1 MSNMIVLPL
10 IVPVIT
16 AILLVFLRENVFLQ
30 RIISLLTLS
39 FVVLISVILL
49 LEIQKQG
56 VMRIDFS
63 GWAPPFGILFV
74 ADSFA
79 MLLVLV
85 ANIVAAVC
93 LLYAIFS
100 IGKSFEKMYFYPFV
114 LLMVAGVNGSFL
126 TGDIFNLF
134 VCFEV
139 MLLASYALISLGGD
153 KVQLREALKY
163 VLINIVA
170 SWIFLVALAF
180 LYGTV
185 GTLNMAHIS
194 VRVMEAGV
202 DPLITT
208 VALIFLIV
216 FSLKAGLLLFF
227 WLPGSYSAPPT
238 AIAALFA
245 ALLTKVG
252 IYALVRTFTL
262 LFPNNTEVTHMVLG
276 IMAGL
281 TIIAG
286 CMGALAGRDVRTIA
300 SYNVLIG
307 VGFIVAGL
315 AIGTESALQGVT
327 YYLMHD
333 MVAKAM
339 LFLAV
344 GMMMYVTG
352 ETVIDKMSGLI
363 RNYPL
368 FGWLFFICMCSLA
381 GIPPLSGFLGKVLIG
396 QGAIEGGNFVLLGLG
411 FLSSLI
417 VLYSLLRIFLSSFF
431 GETIISLE
439 DEKPLPKRMV
449 LPLTL
454 LAACTI
460 GLGIGAEWMAP
471 YVTDAAKTL
480 YTPSI
485 YIDAVL
491 DGTTWQGEVNK

>member
-16 AILLVFLRENVFLQ
+16 AILLVFLKEHVMLQ

-39 FVVLISVILL
+39 FIIIISIILL
-49 LEIQKQG
+49 VEIQEQG

-63 GWAPPFGILFV
+63 GWAPPFGISFV

-79 MLLVLV
+79 TLLVLV
-85 ANIVAAVC
+85 ANLVALIC
-93 LLYAIFS
+93 MLYAIFTMELRY
-100 IGKSFEKMYFYPFV
+100 EKMYFYSFT

-139 MLLASYALISLGGD
+139 MLLASYALISLGGE
-153 KVQLREALKY
+153 KIQLREALKY

-202 DPLITT
+202 NPLITT

-227 WLPGSYSAPPT
+227 WLPGSYSVPPT

-252 IYALVRTFTL
+252 IYALVRSFTL
-262 LFPNNTEVTHMVLG
+262 LFPNNTEVTHTALG
-276 IMAGL
+276 IMAGI

-286 CMGALAGRDVRTIA
+286 CIGALSSRDVRTIA

-307 VGFIVAGL
+307 VGFIIVGL
-315 AIGTESALQGVT
+315 AVGTESALQGVI

-344 GMMMYVTG
+344 GMMIYVTG

-363 RNYPL
+363 RNYPF
-368 FGWLFFICMCSLA
+368 FGWLFFIAMCSLA

-396 QGAIEGGNFVLLGLG
+396 QGAIEGGHFVLLGLG
-411 FLSSLI
+411 FFSSLI

-439 DEKPLPKRMV
+439 DEKPLPKRIL

-460 GLGIGAEWMAP
+460 GLGIGAEKLAP
-471 YVTDAAKTL
+471 FVTDAAETL

-491 DGTTWQGEVNK
+491 DGEQWQGEVNK

>member
-1 MSNMIVLPL
+1 MSNIIVLPL

-16 AILLVFLRENVFLQ
+16 AILLVFLREHVLLQ
-30 RIISLLTLS
+30 RILSLCTFG
-39 FVVLISVILL
+39 FVVIISVVLL
-49 LEIQKQG
+49 LEVHQQG

-63 GWAPPFGILFV
+63 GWLPPFGILFV

-79 MLLVLV
+79 VLLVLV
-85 ANIVAAVC
+85 ANIVAAIC
-93 LLYAIFS
+93 LLYAIFT
-100 IGKSFEKMYFYPFV
+100 IGEHYEKMYFYPFV

-139 MLLASYALISLGGD
+139 MLLASYALISLGGG
-153 KVQLREALKY
+153 KIQLREALKY

-180 LYGTV
+180 LYGTI

-194 VRVMEAGV
+194 LRVMEAGA

-208 VALIFLIV
+208 VGLVFLIV

-262 LFPNNTEVTHMVLG
+262 LFTTNTEVTHTILSV
-276 IMAGL
+276 MAGL

-333 MVAKAM
+333 MVVKAM

-344 GMMMYVTG
+344 GMMIYVTG
-352 ETVIDKMSGLI
+352 ETIIDKMSGLI
-363 RNYPL
+363 RNYPF
-368 FGWLFFICMCSLA
+368 FGWLFFIMMCSLA

-396 QGAIEGGNFVLLGLG
+396 QGAIEGGNFVLLALG

-431 GETIISLE
+431 GETIISIE
-439 DEKPLPKRMV
+439 DEKPLPKRVV

-454 LAACTI
+454 LTVCTI
-460 GLGIGAEWMAP
+460 GLGIGAEWMSP
-471 YVTDAAKTL
+471 YVKDAAETL
-480 YTPSI
+480 HTPSI

-491 DGTTWQGEVNK
+491 NGEQWQGEVNK

>member
-1 MSNMIVLPL
+1 MSNIIVLPL

-16 AILLVFLRENVFLQ
+16 AILLVFLRQNIMIQ
-30 RIISLLTLS
+30 RILSLCTLG
-39 FVVLISVILL
+39 FVIFISVVLL
-49 LEIQKQG
+49 LEVQQQG

-63 GWAPPFGILFV
+63 GWIPPFGILFV

-79 MLLVLV
+79 VLLVFV
-85 ANIVAAVC
+85 ANIVAAICVV
-93 LLYAIFS
+93 YAFFT
-100 IGKSFEKMYFYPFV
+100 IGEHYEKMYFYPFV

-139 MLLASYALISLGGD
+139 MLLASYALISLGGG

-180 LYGTV
+180 LYGTI

-194 VRVMEAGV
+194 LRVMEAGA

-208 VALIFLIV
+208 VGLVFLIV

-227 WLPGSYSAPPT
+227 WLPGSYSVPPT

-245 ALLTKVG
+245 TLLTKVG

-262 LFPNNTEVTHMVLG
+262 LFTTNPGVTHTTLG

-281 TIIAG
+281 TILAG

-333 MVAKAM
+333 MVVKAM

-344 GMMMYVTG
+344 GMMIYVTG
-352 ETVIDKMSGLI
+352 ETLIDNMSGLI
-363 RNYPL
+363 RNYPF
-368 FGWLFFICMCSLA
+368 FGWLFFIMMCSIA

-411 FLSSLI
+411 FFSSLI

-431 GETIISLE
+431 GETILSIE
-439 DEKPLPKRMV
+439 DETPLPKRMV

-454 LAACTI
+454 LSVCTI
-460 GLGIGAEWMAP
+460 ALGIGAESMAP
-471 YVTDAAKTL
+471 YVKDAAETL
-480 YTPSI
+480 HTPSI

-491 DGTTWQGEVNK
+491 NGEKWQGEVNK

>member
-85 ANIVAAVC
+85 ANIVAAIC

-471 YVTDAAKTL
+471 FVTDAAKTL

>member
-1 MSNMIVLPL
+1 MSNIIVLPL

-16 AILLVFLRENVFLQ
+16 AILLVFLRQNIMIQ
-30 RIISLLTLS
+30 RILSLCTLG
-39 FVVLISVILL
+39 FVIFISVVLL
-49 LEIQKQG
+49 LEVQQQG

-63 GWAPPFGILFV
+63 GWIPPFGILFV

-79 MLLVLV
+79 VLLVFV
-85 ANIVAAVC
+85 ANIVAAICVV
-93 LLYAIFS
+93 YAFFT
-100 IGKSFEKMYFYPFV
+100 IGEHYEKMYFYPFV

-139 MLLASYALISLGGD
+139 MLLASYALISLGGG
-153 KVQLREALKY
+153 KVQLHEALKY

-180 LYGTV
+180 LYGTI

-194 VRVMEAGV
+194 LRVTEAGA

-208 VALIFLIV
+208 VGLVFLIV

-227 WLPGSYSAPPT
+227 WLPGSYSVPPT

-262 LFPNNTEVTHMVLG
+262 LFTTNPGVTHTTLG

-281 TIIAG
+281 TILAG

-333 MVAKAM
+333 MVVKAM

-344 GMMMYVTG
+344 GMMIYVTG
-352 ETVIDKMSGLI
+352 ETLIDNMSGLI
-363 RNYPL
+363 RNYPF
-368 FGWLFFICMCSLA
+368 FGWLFFIMMCSIA

-411 FLSSLI
+411 FFSSLI

-431 GETIISLE
+431 GETILSIE
-439 DEKPLPKRMV
+439 DETPLPKRMV

-454 LAACTI
+454 LSVCTI
-460 GLGIGAEWMAP
+460 ALGIGAESMAP
-471 YVTDAAKTL
+471 YVKDAAETL
-480 YTPSI
+480 HTPSI

-491 DGTTWQGEVNK
+491 NGEKWQGEVNK